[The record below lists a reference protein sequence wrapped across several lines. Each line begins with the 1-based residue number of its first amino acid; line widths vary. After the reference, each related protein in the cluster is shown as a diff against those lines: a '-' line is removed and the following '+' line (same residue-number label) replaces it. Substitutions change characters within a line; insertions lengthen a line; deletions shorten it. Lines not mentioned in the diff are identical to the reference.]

1 MIRNSL
7 KKAVSVLMTG
17 ALLFGLAGC
26 LGGGSKKAVIEAAD
40 ALASDM
46 VSASASKLIKSST
59 LDKKS
64 DEAATLTELLDGS
77 DYSDDQLAFFKAVE
91 GTIEYVVE
99 EDTVSVSKGEASIDI
114 TFTIADYDSVLKEDY
129 TDIDSLTSAIKKADT
144 KEITF
149 TAEFVQEDKEWVCDN
164 VGSKKFMKLYEY
176 RYSEINLA
184 LTADMIAGFIDK
196 TMSAFWLTS
205 NGVYIDSDFIEYD
218 YYFDSAVLDYSN
230 RDTYV
235 YYTLLKDGVV
245 VYSSDTIL
253 FGNSTSITCKV
264 NISDLDSGKTAV
276 FEAGTYSIELR
287 MYDTDELIDSQ
298 SVAVEVSPEPTP
310 APSGGGGNG
319 GGGRT
324 SPGEG
329 VYFDYYDQ
337 SFKNYVIEA
346 DWFDYDDCMTGDYTY
361 TTDVQTIA
369 FSIQVTPDCNKSVTY
384 FYAWTDQESS
394 DAIKDALNNPLYTN
408 TVSPTTYSNGTF
420 YDLDYPVNGGAQ
432 KGYYMMVV
440 SDANTGEIILYGYC
454 EVA

>member
-7 KKAVSVLMTG
+7 KKAVSVVMTG

-26 LGGGSKKAVIEAAD
+26 LNFGGGKKAVIEAAD

-64 DEAATLTELLDGS
+64 DEATTLTELLDGG
-77 DYSDDQLAFFKAVE
+77 DYSDDQLAYFKAVE

-99 EDTVSVSKGEASIDI
+99 EDTCNVSKGEATIDI
-114 TFTIADYDSVLKEDY
+114 TFTIADYASVLDENY
-129 TDIDSLTSAIKKADT
+129 TDINELTSAIKKADT

-149 TAEFVQEDKEWVCDN
+149 TAEFVQEDKEWICDN

-184 LTADMIAGFIDK
+184 LTADMIAGFIDT

-205 NGVYIDSDFIEYD
+205 DGTYFDTDFIEYD
-218 YYFDSAVLDYSN
+218 YYFDSAVLEYSD
-230 RDTYV
+230 RGTYV
-235 YYTLLKDGVV
+235 YYTLLKDGVAV
-245 VYSSDTIL
+245 FTSEEIL
-253 FGNSTSITCKV
+253 FGSSTSISCRV
-264 NISDLDSGKTAV
+264 EVSDVQTGKTAV
-276 FEAGTYSIELR
+276 FDAGTYSIELH
-287 MYDTDELIDSQ
+287 MSDGDLIDSQ
-298 SVAVEVSPEPTP
+298 SVSVQVSPEPTSTP
-310 APSGGGGNG
+310 GGGGNG
-319 GGGRT
+319 GGT
-324 SPGEG
+324 SSPGEG
-329 VYFDYYDQ
+329 VYFDYYDT

-346 DWFDYDDCMTGDYTY
+346 DWFDYDGYMTGDYTY
-361 TTDVQTIA
+361 TSDVQTIA
-369 FSIQVTPDCNKSVTY
+369 FSIQVTDDCNKSITY

-408 TVSPTTYSNGTF
+408 TVTPSTYSNGKF

-432 KGYYMMVV
+432 TGYYMLVV
-440 SDANTGEIILYGYC
+440 SDASTGEILLYGYC
-454 EVA
+454 EVV